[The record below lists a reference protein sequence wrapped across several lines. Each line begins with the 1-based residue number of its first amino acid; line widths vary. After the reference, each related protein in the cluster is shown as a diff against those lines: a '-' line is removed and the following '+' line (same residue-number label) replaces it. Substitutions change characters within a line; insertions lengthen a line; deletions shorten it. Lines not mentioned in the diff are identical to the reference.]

1 MNFFIKDKKE
11 LVPKEIQINEICL
24 RLVFSPYHIDSKG
37 KLKRE
42 ALLPPQGR
50 DDISLFRQSY
60 ISNEKI
66 NELGS
71 QMSNENKA
79 FKAVASIKKLW
90 VLDNNTWASNE
101 RLGISADI
109 NYSPMNKGKYIDKNI
124 DVYVNDKN
132 VDMPFHADMRYN
144 CKLDSTVQT
153 QLRKYAS
160 HLIKSMGIVSMVK

>member
-1 MNFFIKDKKE
+1 MKDKKV

-37 KLKRE
+37 KLRKE
-42 ALLPPQGR
+42 ALLPPLGR
-50 DDISLFRQSY
+50 NDISLFRQSY
-60 ISNEKI
+60 ITKEKI
-66 NELGS
+66 DELGF
-71 QMSNENKA
+71 QMSNDKKT
-79 FKAVASIKKLW
+79 FKAVASIKRLW
-90 VLDNNTWASNE
+90 VLENNNWAGNE
-101 RLGISADI
+101 HLSISADI
-109 NYSPMNKGKYIDKNI
+109 YYSPMNKGKYIDENI

-160 HLIKSMGIVSMVK
+160 HLIKSMGIVSMVH